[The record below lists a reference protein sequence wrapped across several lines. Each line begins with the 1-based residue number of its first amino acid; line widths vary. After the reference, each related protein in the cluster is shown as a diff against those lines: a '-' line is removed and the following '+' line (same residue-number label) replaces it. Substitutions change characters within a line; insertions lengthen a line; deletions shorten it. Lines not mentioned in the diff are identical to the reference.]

1 MAIWVMLPEG
11 TVKSDLKVVLKP
23 SEVFVKVGNEVKISG
38 KLWNVLDGDSMTWT
52 IQKGNKLEITAV
64 KAREGLVWQRFL
76 QDDTVDDGEEVSDPE
91 MVDKIHLEVGI
102 YVTSFLSILCLS
114 NSEYW
119 SQKHICMKL
128 AKMKF

>member
-102 YVTSFLSILCLS
+102 VKPF
-114 NSEYW
+114 
-119 SQKHICMKL
+119 
-128 AKMKF
+128 